1 MPSESYIL
9 KITTKVDDAIPLFCL
24 LVVFE
29 MSMTNTAGLKMQY
42 KLGIKKCTS
51 QNLQPHV
58 CNTKYEAPD
67 IRPDIRQM
75 KPDIRSDTEY
85 KKGRISGPTLSSI
98 KGKQ

>member
-9 KITTKVDDAIPLFCL
+9 RITTKVDDAIPLFCL

-58 CNTKYEAPD
+58 CNTKYEA
-67 IRPDIRQM
+67 QNM
-75 KPDIRSDTEY
+75 KHKICST
-85 KKGRISGPTLSSI
+85 K
-98 KGKQ
+98 